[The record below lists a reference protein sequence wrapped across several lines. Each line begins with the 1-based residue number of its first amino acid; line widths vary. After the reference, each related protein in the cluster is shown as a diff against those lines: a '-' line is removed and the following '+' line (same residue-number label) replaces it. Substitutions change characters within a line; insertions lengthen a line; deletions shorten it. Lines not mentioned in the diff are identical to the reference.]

1 MKINIMLDLGVPE
14 ETKNYPEPEEKPSVE
29 ERVRE
34 AIECIESG
42 HDSYME
48 WKLLNKLYASLQV
61 MKKTERTQSLIEMI
75 EPVLSK
81 YGMCGV
87 AEESN

>member
-14 ETKNYPEPEEKPSVE
+14 NSSKYPPPEEKKSVE
-29 ERVRE
+29 EQVRE

-48 WKLLNKLYASLQV
+48 WKLINKLYASLQK
-61 MKKTERTQSLIEMI
+61 MKKTERTESLMAMI

-81 YGMCGV
+81 YGIYGKT
-87 AEESN
+87 EESA